1 MMKTRTV
8 LSLEKLGLVL
18 LLSVLAPLLVYTDAL
33 WRWNYLLYDYE
44 LKLFFRPAPVDVL
57 IVAIDEHSLAEL
69 GRWPWPRRLHAQLLD
84 RLTEAGAAGVAL
96 DIVFAEPA
104 ADDPMGDALLAQ
116 ALRKNGHV
124 VLPVLPEQLRGQL
137 VETLP
142 LPLLAEAAADLGHID
157 IELDRDGIVRNSY
170 LKAGLG
176 KPHWPSLGLA
186 LLEQEQPAAWNRLAE
201 KIPALGHTASPYAWV
216 RDYRIGIP
224 FAGPP
229 GHFQQLSF
237 VDVVSG
243 RVPAEVLRDKLI
255 LVGVTASGLGPALPT
270 PVSGL
275 SQPMSG
281 AEIHAN
287 VLDALRRGQVIKFL
301 TVPWQLALTLM
312 LVLAA
317 TLLYSQATPPRRV
330 LLMTFGLLLL
340 TLAGSALLL
349 VTAGWWFA
357 PAPALLAISLSY
369 PLWSWRRLEYTLRSL
384 AQEKERVEVTLQS
397 IGDAVITTDA
407 DGKVNY
413 LNPTAERMTGW
424 TLAEARDQ
432 PLDTVVRLIDQKQRN
447 TLALGLDRCLEPGES
462 GGSERQGNLLISRSG
477 EEYTIRDLTAPMRS
491 GGQVFGTVLAISNV
505 TETYRLAER
514 LAYQANHDTLTRLP
528 NRNLLL
534 DRLDHALA
542 LSQRSGGW
550 VAVLFIDLDNFKQ
563 VNDSLGHAAG
573 DALLR
578 AVSERLSGCVRNHDT
593 LARLGGDEFI
603 LVLENL
609 PREELAAAV
618 ARKILEVLQPPFLLG
633 GHEFFISS
641 SIGISLFPKDGV
653 DRETLLRNADMAMYR
668 AKEQGRNNFQF
679 YSKWMNDHVIERLY
693 LENGLR
699 YAMER
704 NELLLYYQPQ
714 VDLASRTVVGVEAL
728 IRWRHSAQ
736 GLISPA
742 KFIPLAEETGLIVPI
757 GAWVIETA
765 CIQAKLWQDAGLS
778 LRVAVNLSA
787 RQFTQPNLI
796 DSIITT
802 LQRTGL
808 KADCLKL
815 EITESLLM
823 EDVEKVITT
832 LRALKA
838 IGVKIAIDDFGTG
851 YSSLSYLK
859 RFPLDFLKIDR
870 SFIRDIQS
878 DPDDA
883 AITLAI
889 LAMAHSMHLEVIAEG
904 VETDEQLAF
913 LHAHHCKEVQGFY
926 FSPPAP
932 ADTVTQLVRQRGA
945 LPVPE

>member
-1 MMKTRTV
+1 METRPV
-8 LSLEKLGLVL
+8 LLLEKLGLAL
-18 LLSVLAPLLVYTDAL
+18 LLSVLALLLVYTDAL
-33 WRWNYLLYDYE
+33 WRWNYLIYDYD
-44 LKLFFRPAPVDVL
+44 LKLFSRPAPADVL
-57 IVAIDEHSLAEL
+57 IVAIDEQSLTEL
-69 GRWPWPRRLHAQLLD
+69 GRWPWPRRLHAQLLE
-84 RLTEAGAAGVAL
+84 RLSEAGAAGVAL
-96 DIVFAEPA
+96 DIIFAEPA
-104 ADDPMGDALLAQ
+104 ADDPAGDALLAQ
-116 ALRKNGHV
+116 ALQKNGHA

-142 LPLLAEAAADLGHID
+142 LSLLTEAAAALGHID
-157 IELDRDGIVRNSY
+157 IELDRDSIVRNSY

-186 LLEQEQPAAWNRLAE
+186 LLEQQEPAAWNRLAE
-201 KIPALGHTASPYAWV
+201 KIPALGHTGSPYAWV
-216 RDYRIGIP
+216 RNYRIGIP

-229 GHFQQLSF
+229 GHFQQISF
-237 VDVVSG
+237 VDILRE
-243 RVPAEVLRDKLI
+243 RVPAEDLRDKLI
-255 LVGVTASGLGPALPT
+255 LVGVTAPGLAAALPT

-281 AEIHAN
+281 TEIHAN
-287 VLDALRRGQVIKFL
+287 VLDALRRGLVIKSL
-301 TVPWQLALTLM
+301 AAPWQLALTLM

-317 TLLYSQATPPRRV
+317 TLLYSHATPPRRV
-330 LLMTFGLLLL
+330 LLITFGLLLL

-349 VTAGWWFA
+349 VTTGWWFA

-384 AQEKERVEVTLQS
+384 AQEKERAEVTLQS

-407 DGKVNY
+407 DGKVSY

-424 TLAEARDQ
+424 ALAEARDQ
-432 PLDTVVRLIDQKQRN
+432 PLDVVVRLIDQKQRN
-447 TLALGLDRCLEPGES
+447 TLGLSLDRCLEQGVS
-462 GGSERQGNLLISRSG
+462 STLERQGDLLVSRSG
-477 EEYTIRDLTAPMRS
+477 EEYTIRALTAPIRS
-491 GGQVFGTVLAISNV
+491 EGRVFGAVLAISNL
-505 TETYRLAER
+505 TEMYRLAER

-528 NRNLLL
+528 NRNLLM

-578 AVSERLSGCVRNHDT
+578 AVAERLSGCVRSHDT

-609 PREELAAAV
+609 PREELVAAV
-618 ARKILEVLQPPFLLG
+618 ARKIMEVLQPPFLLG
-633 GHEFFISS
+633 GNEFFISS
-641 SIGISLFPKDGV
+641 SIGISLFPKDGA

-668 AKEQGRNNFQF
+668 AKKQGRSNFQF

-699 YAMER
+699 YAMAR

-714 VDLASRTVVGVEAL
+714 VDLASLTVVGVEAL
-728 IRWRHSAQ
+728 IRWRHPAQ
-736 GLISPA
+736 GFISPA
-742 KFIPLAEETGLIVPI
+742 KFIPLAEETGLIIPI

-765 CIQAKLWQDAGLS
+765 CIQAKRWEDAGLS

-787 RQFTQPNLI
+787 RQFTQPDLI
-796 DSIITT
+796 GNIITT

-808 KADCLKL
+808 PADRLKL

-823 EDVEKVITT
+823 EDVEKVIVI
-832 LRALKA
+832 LRALKD

-889 LAMAHSMHLEVIAEG
+889 LAMAHSMRLDVIAEG

-926 FSPPAP
+926 FSPPRP
-932 ADTVTQLVRQRGA
+932 VDDITRLLRQRIA
-945 LPVPE
+945 LQPLE